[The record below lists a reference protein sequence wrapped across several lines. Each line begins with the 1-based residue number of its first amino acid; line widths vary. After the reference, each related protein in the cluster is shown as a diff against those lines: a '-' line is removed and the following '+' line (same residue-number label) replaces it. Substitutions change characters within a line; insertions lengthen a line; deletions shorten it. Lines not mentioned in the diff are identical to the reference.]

1 MVRIP
6 AHQRDDG
13 RFEAE
18 GIAFDPPM
26 SASGTLGPAVANAI
40 LGTIFARIM
49 AQATT
54 PKRQAILAKAARPPA

>member
-1 MVRIP
+1 
-6 AHQRDDG
+6 
-13 RFEAE
+13 
-18 GIAFDPPM
+18 M

-54 PKRQAILAKAARPPA
+54 PDDKRYWQNAARPPA